1 MTALFKLSR
10 RSLDELEEELV
21 AHAQRIN
28 AAEYAF
34 LELVREFD
42 IRQGWRP
49 YQFNNCAEWLNMKCG
64 IVVGTA
70 REKVRVATAL
80 FDLPKISRAF
90 AAGELSYSK
99 VRSLSRVATP
109 HNEAQ
114 LLEYAQQATAE
125 QVQRRC
131 QQMHN
136 ADRAASTRD
145 VKEIHRGR
153 FLRRSVDGSG
163 RMTISIELTEEA
175 GALVMVA
182 LERAMAE
189 ADASRDASTAED
201 EASFPARQADA
212 LVDMARAYLAG
223 ESAKSTSPADH
234 YQVVVHVDE
243 AALRAEPAEGARSD
257 LPIESVRRLC
267 CDAGV
272 VVVTEDDKG
281 NPLDLGRKHR
291 VVQPAL
297 RRALIAR
304 DRHCCYPGCAH
315 TRWLEAH
322 HVMHWIDGRAAP
334 GPRTRG
340 QRRAPFACRRMA
352 GGRTSL
358 DNTLL
363 LCSAHHRRLH
373 EGGFRIKP
381 NRAGEWYFETAA
393 GKRLCS

>member
-1 MTALFKLSR
+1 MTALFRLPR
-10 RSLDELEEELV
+10 RSLDELEQELV
-21 AHAQRIN
+21 DHAQRIN

-34 LELVREFD
+34 LELLREFD
-42 IRQGWRP
+42 VRQGWKA

-70 REKVRVATAL
+70 REKVRVAAAL
-80 FDLPKISRAF
+80 FDLPRISRAF

-109 HNEAQ
+109 HTEAQ
-114 LLEYAQQATAE
+114 LLAYAQQATAE

-131 QQMHN
+131 QQLRN
-136 ADRAASTRD
+136 ADRAASTHD
-145 VKEIHRGR
+145 ANEIHRNR
-153 FLRRSVDGSG
+153 FLCRSLDGSG
-163 RMTISIELTEEA
+163 RMTLSVELTEEA
-175 GALVMVA
+175 GAVVMAA
-182 LERAMAE
+182 LERAM
-189 ADASRDASTAED
+189 ADASRDASGADGE
-201 EASFPARQADA
+201 ESVHARQADA
-212 LVDMARAYLAG
+212 LVDVARAYLAG
-223 ESAKSTSPADH
+223 EPGRSASPADH

-243 AALRAEPAEGARSD
+243 AALRVEPVPGARSE

-272 VVVTEDDKG
+272 VVVTEDAEG

-297 RRALIAR
+297 RRALLAR

-322 HVMHWIDGRAAP
+322 HVMHWIDG
-334 GPRTRG
+334 GK
-340 QRRAPFACRRMA
+340 
-352 GGRTSL
+352 TSL

-373 EGGFRIKP
+373 EGGYRIRT
-381 NRAGEWYFETAA
+381 NHAGEWYFETAA
-393 GKRLCS
+393 GKRLAS

>member
-42 IRQGWRP
+42 IRQGWKP

-70 REKVRVATAL
+70 REKVRVASAL
-80 FDLPKISRAF
+80 FDLPRISRAF
-90 AAGELSYSK
+90 ASRELSYSK

-109 HNEAQ
+109 QNEAQ
-114 LLEYAQQATAE
+114 LLDYAQQATAE

-136 ADRAASTRD
+136 ADRAASTHD
-145 VKEIHRGR
+145 VNEIHRGR
-153 FLRRSVDGSG
+153 FLRRSVDGCG
-163 RMTISIELTEEA
+163 RMTISVELTEEA
-175 GALVMVA
+175 GALVMAA

-223 ESAKSTSPADH
+223 ESAKSASPADH

-243 AALRAEPAEGARSD
+243 AALRAEPVEGARSD

-322 HVMHWIDGRAAP
+322 HVMHWIDG
-334 GPRTRG
+334 GK
-340 QRRAPFACRRMA
+340 
-352 GGRTSL
+352 TSL

-381 NRAGEWYFETAA
+381 NHTGEWYFETAA
-393 GKRLCS
+393 GKRLCC

>member
-42 IRQGWRP
+42 IRQGWKP

-70 REKVRVATAL
+70 REKVRVASAL
-80 FDLPKISRAF
+80 FDLPRISRAF
-90 AAGELSYSK
+90 ASGELSYSK

-109 HNEAQ
+109 QNEAQ

-131 QQMHN
+131 QQMRN

-145 VKEIHRGR
+145 VNEIHRGR
-153 FLRRSVDGSG
+153 FLCRSLDGSG
-163 RMTISIELTEEA
+163 RMTISVELTEEA
-175 GALVMVA
+175 GALVMAA
-182 LERAMAE
+182 LERAMAMAE
-189 ADASRDASTAED
+189 TDASRDASNADD

-212 LVDMARAYLAG
+212 LVDVARAYLAG
-223 ESAKSTSPADH
+223 ESGKSASPADH

-243 AALRAEPAEGARSD
+243 AALRAEPVEGARSD

-272 VVVTEDDKG
+272 VIVTEDAQG

-304 DRHCCYPGCAH
+304 DRHCCYPSCAH

-322 HVMHWIDGRAAP
+322 HVMHWIDG
-334 GPRTRG
+334 GKTN
-340 QRRAPFACRRMA
+340 
-352 GGRTSL
+352 L

-373 EGGFRIKP
+373 EGGFRIRT
-381 NRAGEWYFETAA
+381 NHAGEWYFETAA

>member
-70 REKVRVATAL
+70 REKVRVASAL
-80 FDLPKISRAF
+80 FDLPRISRAF
-90 AAGELSYSK
+90 ASGELSYSK

-145 VKEIHRGR
+145 VNEIHRGR

-175 GALVMVA
+175 GALVMAA

-223 ESAKSTSPADH
+223 DSAKTASPADH

-243 AALRAEPAEGARSD
+243 AALRAEPVEGARSD

-322 HVMHWIDGRAAP
+322 HVMHWIDG
-334 GPRTRG
+334 GK
-340 QRRAPFACRRMA
+340 
-352 GGRTSL
+352 TSL

-381 NRAGEWYFETAA
+381 NHTGEWYFETAA
-393 GKRLCS
+393 GKRLCC

>member
-70 REKVRVATAL
+70 REKVRVASAL
-80 FDLPKISRAF
+80 FDLPRISRAF
-90 AAGELSYSK
+90 ASGELSYSK

-145 VKEIHRGR
+145 VNEIHRGR

-175 GALVMVA
+175 GALVMAA

-223 ESAKSTSPADH
+223 DSAKTASPADH

-243 AALRAEPAEGARSD
+243 AALRAEPVEGARSD

-322 HVMHWIDGRAAP
+322 HVMHWIDG
-334 GPRTRG
+334 GKTN
-340 QRRAPFACRRMA
+340 
-352 GGRTSL
+352 L

-381 NRAGEWYFETAA
+381 NHTGEWYFETAA
-393 GKRLCS
+393 GKRLCC

>member
-1 MTALFKLSR
+1 MTALFTLPR
-10 RSLDELEEELV
+10 RSLDELEEELI

-42 IRQGWRP
+42 IRQGWKP

-64 IVVGTA
+64 IVAGTA
-70 REKVRVATAL
+70 REKVRVAAAL
-80 FDLPKISRAF
+80 FDLPRISRAF
-90 AAGELSYSK
+90 ASGALSYSK

-109 HNEAQ
+109 QNEAQ

-131 QQMHN
+131 QQLRN

-145 VKEIHRGR
+145 VNEIHRGR
-153 FLRRSVDGSG
+153 FLCRSVDGSG
-163 RMTISIELTEEA
+163 RMTISVELTEEA
-175 GALVMVA
+175 GALVMAA
-182 LERAMAE
+182 LERVMAE
-189 ADASRDASTAED
+189 KMRSESSFLAENDSDPIFPQPED
-201 EASFPARQADA
+201 EDSLPARQADA
-212 LVDMARAYLAG
+212 LVDVARAYLAG
-223 ESAKSTSPADH
+223 ESAKIASSADH

-243 AALRAEPAEGARSD
+243 AALRAEPVEGARSD

-297 RRALIAR
+297 RRALVAR

-322 HVMHWIDGRAAP
+322 HVMHWIDG
-334 GPRTRG
+334 GK
-340 QRRAPFACRRMA
+340 
-352 GGRTSL
+352 TSL

-381 NRAGEWYFETAA
+381 NHAGEWYFETAA
-393 GKRLCS
+393 GKRLCSSGNAR

>member
-42 IRQGWRP
+42 IRQGWKA

-70 REKVRVATAL
+70 REKVRVASAL
-80 FDLPKISRAF
+80 FDLPRISRAF
-90 AAGELSYSK
+90 ASGELSYSK

-145 VKEIHRGR
+145 VNEIHRGR

-175 GALVMVA
+175 GALVMAA

-223 ESAKSTSPADH
+223 DSAKTASPADH

-243 AALRAEPAEGARSD
+243 AALRAEPVEGARSD

-322 HVMHWIDGRAAP
+322 HVMHWIDG
-334 GPRTRG
+334 GKTN
-340 QRRAPFACRRMA
+340 
-352 GGRTSL
+352 L

-381 NRAGEWYFETAA
+381 NHTGEWYFETAA
-393 GKRLCS
+393 GKRLCC

>member
-70 REKVRVATAL
+70 REKVRVASAL
-80 FDLPKISRAF
+80 FDLPRISRAF
-90 AAGELSYSK
+90 ASGELSYSK

-145 VKEIHRGR
+145 VNEIHRGR

-175 GALVMVA
+175 GALVMAA

-223 ESAKSTSPADH
+223 DSAKTASPADH

-243 AALRAEPAEGARSD
+243 AALRAEPVEGARSD

-304 DRHCCYPGCAH
+304 DRHCCYP
-315 TRWLEAH
+315 
-322 HVMHWIDGRAAP
+322 AAS
-334 GPRTRG
+334 
-340 QRRAPFACRRMA
+340 APPAL
-352 GGRTSL
+352 S
-358 DNTLL
+358 
-363 LCSAHHRRLH
+363 
-373 EGGFRIKP
+373 
-381 NRAGEWYFETAA
+381 
-393 GKRLCS
+393 

>member
-70 REKVRVATAL
+70 REKVRVASAL
-80 FDLPKISRAF
+80 FDLPRISRAF
-90 AAGELSYSK
+90 ASGELSYSK

-145 VKEIHRGR
+145 VNEIHRGR

-175 GALVMVA
+175 GALVMAA

-223 ESAKSTSPADH
+223 ESAKSASPADH

-243 AALRAEPAEGARSD
+243 AALRAEPVEGARSD

-322 HVMHWIDGRAAP
+322 HVMHWIDG
-334 GPRTRG
+334 GKTN
-340 QRRAPFACRRMA
+340 
-352 GGRTSL
+352 L

-381 NRAGEWYFETAA
+381 NHTGEWYFETAA
-393 GKRLCS
+393 GKRLCC

>member
-70 REKVRVATAL
+70 REKVRVASAL
-80 FDLPKISRAF
+80 FDLPRISRAF
-90 AAGELSYSK
+90 ASGELSYSK

-175 GALVMVA
+175 GALVMAA

-223 ESAKSTSPADH
+223 DSAKTASPADH

-322 HVMHWIDGRAAP
+322 HVMHWIDG
-334 GPRTRG
+334 GKTN
-340 QRRAPFACRRMA
+340 
-352 GGRTSL
+352 L

-381 NRAGEWYFETAA
+381 NHTGEWYFETAA
-393 GKRLCS
+393 GKRLCC

>member
-1 MTALFKLSR
+1 
-10 RSLDELEEELV
+10 
-21 AHAQRIN
+21 
-28 AAEYAF
+28 
-34 LELVREFD
+34 
-42 IRQGWRP
+42 
-49 YQFNNCAEWLNMKCG
+49 
-64 IVVGTA
+64 
-70 REKVRVATAL
+70 
-80 FDLPKISRAF
+80 
-90 AAGELSYSK
+90 
-99 VRSLSRVATP
+99 
-109 HNEAQ
+109 
-114 LLEYAQQATAE
+114 
-125 QVQRRC
+125 VQRRC

-136 ADRAASTRD
+136 TDRAASTHD
-145 VKEIHRGR
+145 VNEIHRGR
-153 FLRRSVDGSG
+153 FLRRSVDGCG

-175 GALVMVA
+175 GALVMAA

-189 ADASRDASTAED
+189 GNASRDASVAED

-212 LVDMARAYLAG
+212 LVDVARAYLAG
-223 ESAKSTSPADH
+223 ESAKSASPADH

-243 AALRAEPAEGARSD
+243 AALRAEPVEGARSD

-322 HVMHWIDGRAAP
+322 HVMHWIDG
-334 GPRTRG
+334 GKTN
-340 QRRAPFACRRMA
+340 
-352 GGRTSL
+352 L

-381 NRAGEWYFETAA
+381 NHTGEWYFETAA
-393 GKRLCS
+393 GKRLCC

>member
-42 IRQGWRP
+42 IRQGWKP

-109 HNEAQ
+109 QNEAQ
-114 LLEYAQQATAE
+114 LLEYALQATAE

-131 QQMHN
+131 QQLRN

-145 VKEIHRGR
+145 VNEIHRGR
-153 FLRRSVDGSG
+153 FLCRSVDGSG
-163 RMTISIELTEEA
+163 RMTISVELTEEA
-175 GALVMVA
+175 GALVIAA

-189 ADASRDASTAED
+189 ADASRDASEPED
-201 EASFPARQADA
+201 ETAFPARQADA

-223 ESAKSTSPADH
+223 ESAKSASPADH
-234 YQVVVHVDE
+234 YQVVVHMDE

-257 LPIESVRRLC
+257 LPVESVRRLC
-267 CDAGV
+267 CDTSV
-272 VVVTEDDKG
+272 VMVTEDAEG

-322 HVMHWIDGRAAP
+322 HVMHWIDG
-334 GPRTRG
+334 GK
-340 QRRAPFACRRMA
+340 
-352 GGRTSL
+352 TSL

-381 NRAGEWYFETAA
+381 NHTGEWYFETAA
-393 GKRLCS
+393 GKRLCR

>member
-131 QQMHN
+131 QQLRN

-145 VKEIHRGR
+145 VNEIHRGR
-153 FLRRSVDGSG
+153 FLCRSVDGSG

-175 GALVMVA
+175 GALVMAA

-322 HVMHWIDGRAAP
+322 HVMHWIDG
-334 GPRTRG
+334 
-340 QRRAPFACRRMA
+340 
-352 GGRTSL
+352 GRTSL

-363 LCSAHHRRLH
+363 LCSVHHRRLH
-373 EGGFRIKP
+373 EGGFRIRT
-381 NRAGEWYFETAA
+381 NHAGEWYFETAA
-393 GKRLCS
+393 GKRMSN

>member
-70 REKVRVATAL
+70 REKVRVASAL
-80 FDLPKISRAF
+80 FDLPRISRAF
-90 AAGELSYSK
+90 ASGELSYSK

-145 VKEIHRGR
+145 VNEIHRGR

-175 GALVMVA
+175 GALVMAA

-223 ESAKSTSPADH
+223 DSAKTASPADH

-243 AALRAEPAEGARSD
+243 AALRAEPVEGARSD

-322 HVMHWIDGRAAP
+322 HVMHWIDG
-334 GPRTRG
+334 GKTN
-340 QRRAPFACRRMA
+340 
-352 GGRTSL
+352 L

-373 EGGFRIKP
+373 EGGFRIKT
-381 NRAGEWYFETAA
+381 NHTGEWYFETAA
-393 GKRLCS
+393 GKRLCC

>member
-10 RSLDELEEELV
+10 RSLDELEEKLV

-70 REKVRVATAL
+70 REKVRVASAL
-80 FDLPKISRAF
+80 FDLPRISRAF
-90 AAGELSYSK
+90 ASGELSYSK

-145 VKEIHRGR
+145 VNEIHRGR

-175 GALVMVA
+175 GALVMAA

-223 ESAKSTSPADH
+223 DSAKTASPADH

-243 AALRAEPAEGARSD
+243 AALRAEPVEGARSD

-322 HVMHWIDGRAAP
+322 HVMHWIDG
-334 GPRTRG
+334 GKTN
-340 QRRAPFACRRMA
+340 
-352 GGRTSL
+352 L

-381 NRAGEWYFETAA
+381 NHTGEWYFETAA
-393 GKRLCS
+393 GKRLCC

>member
-42 IRQGWRP
+42 IRQGWKP

-70 REKVRVATAL
+70 REKVRVASAL
-80 FDLPKISRAF
+80 FDLPRISRAF
-90 AAGELSYSK
+90 ASGELSYSK

-109 HNEAQ
+109 QNEAQ
-114 LLEYAQQATAE
+114 LLDYAQQATAE

-131 QQMHN
+131 QQLRN

-145 VKEIHRGR
+145 VNEIHRGR
-153 FLRRSVDGSG
+153 FLCRSVDGSG

-175 GALVMVA
+175 GALVIAA

-189 ADASRDASTAED
+189 ADASRDASEPED
-201 EASFPARQADA
+201 ETAFPARQADA

-223 ESAKSTSPADH
+223 ESAKSASPADH
-234 YQVVVHVDE
+234 YQVVVHMDE

-257 LPIESVRRLC
+257 LPVESVRRLC
-267 CDAGV
+267 CDTSV
-272 VVVTEDDKG
+272 VMVTEDAEG

-322 HVMHWIDGRAAP
+322 HVMHWIDG
-334 GPRTRG
+334 GK
-340 QRRAPFACRRMA
+340 
-352 GGRTSL
+352 TSL

-381 NRAGEWYFETAA
+381 NHTGEWYFETAA
-393 GKRLCS
+393 GKRLCR

>member
-42 IRQGWRP
+42 IRQGWKP

-70 REKVRVATAL
+70 REKVRVASAL
-80 FDLPKISRAF
+80 FDLPRISRAF
-90 AAGELSYSK
+90 ASGELSYSK

-109 HNEAQ
+109 RNEAQ
-114 LLEYAQQATAE
+114 LLEYAHQATAE

-136 ADRAASTRD
+136 ADRAASTHD
-145 VKEIHRGR
+145 VNEIHRGR
-153 FLRRSVDGSG
+153 FLRRSVDGCG
-163 RMTISIELTEEA
+163 RMTISVELTEEA
-175 GALVMVA
+175 GALVMAA

-223 ESAKSTSPADH
+223 ESAKSASPADH

-243 AALRAEPAEGARSD
+243 AALRAEPVEGARSD

-322 HVMHWIDGRAAP
+322 HVMHWIDG
-334 GPRTRG
+334 GKTN
-340 QRRAPFACRRMA
+340 
-352 GGRTSL
+352 L

-381 NRAGEWYFETAA
+381 NHTGEWYFETAA
-393 GKRLCS
+393 GKRLCC

>member
-1 MTALFKLSR
+1 MYKQISRRHEKKLPMTALFKLSR

-42 IRQGWRP
+42 IRQGWKP

-70 REKVRVATAL
+70 REKVRVASAL
-80 FDLPKISRAF
+80 FDLPRISRAF
-90 AAGELSYSK
+90 ASGELSYSK

-109 HNEAQ
+109 QNEAQ
-114 LLEYAQQATAE
+114 LLDYAQQATAE

-131 QQMHN
+131 QQLRN

-145 VKEIHRGR
+145 VNEIHRGR
-153 FLRRSVDGSG
+153 FLCRSVDGSG
-163 RMTISIELTEEA
+163 RMTISVELTEEA
-175 GALVMVA
+175 GALVIAA

-189 ADASRDASTAED
+189 ADASRDASEPED
-201 EASFPARQADA
+201 ETAFPARQADA

-223 ESAKSTSPADH
+223 ESAKSASPADH
-234 YQVVVHVDE
+234 YQVVVHMDE

-257 LPIESVRRLC
+257 LPVESVRRLC
-267 CDAGV
+267 CDTSV
-272 VVVTEDDKG
+272 VMVTEDAEG

-322 HVMHWIDGRAAP
+322 HVMHWIDG
-334 GPRTRG
+334 GK
-340 QRRAPFACRRMA
+340 
-352 GGRTSL
+352 TSL

-381 NRAGEWYFETAA
+381 NHTGEWYFETAA
-393 GKRLCS
+393 GKRLCR

>member
-70 REKVRVATAL
+70 REKVRVASAL
-80 FDLPKISRAF
+80 FDLPRISRAF
-90 AAGELSYSK
+90 ASGELSYSK

-131 QQMHN
+131 QQLRN

-145 VKEIHRGR
+145 VNEIHRGR
-153 FLRRSVDGSG
+153 FLCRSVDGSG

-223 ESAKSTSPADH
+223 ESGKSASPADH

-243 AALRAEPAEGARSD
+243 AALRAEPVEGARSD

-322 HVMHWIDGRAAP
+322 HVMHWIDG
-334 GPRTRG
+334 GKTN
-340 QRRAPFACRRMA
+340 
-352 GGRTSL
+352 L

-393 GKRLCS
+393 GKRLCC

>member
-42 IRQGWRP
+42 IRQGWKP

-70 REKVRVATAL
+70 REKVRVASAL
-80 FDLPKISRAF
+80 FDLPRISRAF
-90 AAGELSYSK
+90 ASGELSYSK

-109 HNEAQ
+109 QNEAQ
-114 LLEYAQQATAE
+114 LLDYAQQATAE

-136 ADRAASTRD
+136 ADRAASTHD
-145 VKEIHRGR
+145 VNEIHRGR
-153 FLRRSVDGSG
+153 FLRRSVDGCG
-163 RMTISIELTEEA
+163 RMTISVELTEEA
-175 GALVMVA
+175 GALVMAA

-223 ESAKSTSPADH
+223 ESAKSASPADH

-243 AALRAEPAEGARSD
+243 AALRAEPVEGARSD

-322 HVMHWIDGRAAP
+322 HVMHWIDG
-334 GPRTRG
+334 G
-340 QRRAPFACRRMA
+340 M
-352 GGRTSL
+352 TSL

-363 LCSAHHRRLH
+363 LCNGHHRRLH
-373 EGGFRIKP
+373 EGGFRIRT
-381 NRAGEWYFETAA
+381 NHAGEWYFETAA
-393 GKRLCS
+393 GKRMSN

>member
-70 REKVRVATAL
+70 REKVRVASAL
-80 FDLPKISRAF
+80 FDLPRISRAF
-90 AAGELSYSK
+90 ASGELSYSK

-145 VKEIHRGR
+145 VNEIHRGR

-175 GALVMVA
+175 GALVMAA

-223 ESAKSTSPADH
+223 DSAKTASPADH

-322 HVMHWIDGRAAP
+322 HVMHWIDG
-334 GPRTRG
+334 GKTN
-340 QRRAPFACRRMA
+340 
-352 GGRTSL
+352 L

-381 NRAGEWYFETAA
+381 NHTGEWYFETAA
-393 GKRLCS
+393 GKRLCC

>member
-70 REKVRVATAL
+70 REKVRVAQAL
-80 FDLPKISRAF
+80 FDLPRISRAF

-99 VRSLSRVATP
+99 VRSLSRVANP
-109 HNEAQ
+109 LNEAQ

-145 VKEIHRGR
+145 VNEIHRGR

-175 GALVMVA
+175 GALVMAA

-223 ESAKSTSPADH
+223 DSAKTASPADH

-243 AALRAEPAEGARSD
+243 AALRAEPVEGARSD

-322 HVMHWIDGRAAP
+322 HVMHWIDG
-334 GPRTRG
+334 GKTN
-340 QRRAPFACRRMA
+340 
-352 GGRTSL
+352 L

-381 NRAGEWYFETAA
+381 NHTGEWYFETAA
-393 GKRLCS
+393 GKRLCC

>member
-42 IRQGWRP
+42 IRQGWKA

-70 REKVRVATAL
+70 REKVRVAAAL
-80 FDLPKISRAF
+80 FDLPRISRAF
-90 AAGELSYSK
+90 ASGELSYSK

-109 HNEAQ
+109 QNEAQ

-145 VKEIHRGR
+145 VNEIHRGR
-153 FLRRSVDGSG
+153 FLCRSVDGCG
-163 RMTISIELTEEA
+163 RMTISVELTEEA
-175 GALVMVA
+175 GALVMAA

-189 ADASRDASTAED
+189 ADASRDASVPED
-201 EASFPARQADA
+201 QDSLHARQADA
-212 LVDMARAYLAG
+212 LLDMARAYLAG
-223 ESAKSTSPADH
+223 ESGKSASPADH

-243 AALRAEPAEGARSD
+243 AALRVEPAEGARSD

-322 HVMHWIDGRAAP
+322 HVMHWIDG
-334 GPRTRG
+334 GK
-340 QRRAPFACRRMA
+340 
-352 GGRTSL
+352 TSL

-381 NRAGEWYFETAA
+381 NRTGEWYFETAA